1 MAYSCGMSP
10 PTPTPFRIQ
19 TSTTELEDLQRRL
32 RSTRWPEKELVS
44 DWSQGIP
51 LAYVQELCEY
61 WADKYDWNAR
71 LEEINALPQFTLP
84 VNGCEIHFLHQGSPE
99 PDATPLILSHG
110 WPCSFL
116 NFRKVVGPLT
126 DPRSHG
132 GDPADAF
139 HVVCPTLPG
148 FGLSGKPTET
158 GFGVAKIAETWS
170 LLMAALGYDSYYAQG
185 GDWGAAVTASIGAQD
200 PAHCKGIHLN
210 MPMAPPDKETMGD
223 LSEGEKSALAGLEHY
238 QRWDSGYSKQQ
249 STRPQTLGY
258 ALADSPTGQAAW
270 IIEKFWSWMDCK
282 GHPENVL
289 TRDELL
295 DNVMLY
301 WLGNASA
308 SSGRLYWESF
318 NSMQAD
324 PISIPVGCSNF
335 PHEIFRTSERWAR
348 KHYPTLVYY
357 HDLDRGGHFPA
368 LEVPDLFLNEVRSC
382 FRAVRSEAK

>member
-1 MAYSCGMSP
+1 MSGS
-10 PTPTPFRIQ
+10 TPRPFRIE
-19 TSTTELEDLQRRL
+19 TSSSELEDLKRRL
-32 RSTRWPEKELVS
+32 QHTRWPEKELVD

-51 LAYVQELCEY
+51 LAYVQELCDY
-61 WADKYDWNAR
+61 WANQYDWNER
-71 LEEINALPQFTLP
+71 REEINQLPQFTLTL
-84 VNGCEIHFLHQGSPE
+84 NGCEIHFLHQRSPE
-99 PDATPLILSHG
+99 PDARPLILSHG

-132 GDPADAF
+132 GDPSDAF

-158 GFGVAKIAETWS
+158 GFGVPKIAETWAQ
-170 LLMAALGYDSYYAQG
+170 LMAALGYDAYFAQG
-185 GDWGAAVTASIGAQD
+185 GDWGAAVTTSIAHQD
-200 PAHCKGIHLN
+200 PEHCRGIYLN
-210 MPMAPPDKETMGD
+210 MPMASPDKETMND
-223 LSEGEKSALAGLEHY
+223 QSALEKRAPAGMEHY
-238 QRWDSGYSKQQ
+238 RRWDAGYSKQQ

-258 ALADSPTGQAAW
+258 GLADSPSGQAAW
-270 IIEKFWSWMDCK
+270 IIEKFHSWMDCK

-301 WLGNASA
+301 WLGNAAA

-318 NSMQAD
+318 NSGPA
-324 PISIPVGCSNF
+324 PEITVPVGCSNF
-335 PHEIFRTSERWAR
+335 PKEIFGTSERWAR

-357 HDLDRGGHFPA
+357 NDLEHGGHFPA
-368 LEVPDLFLNEVRSC
+368 LEVPDIFLNEVRSC
-382 FRAVRSEAK
+382 FRAVRAEAK